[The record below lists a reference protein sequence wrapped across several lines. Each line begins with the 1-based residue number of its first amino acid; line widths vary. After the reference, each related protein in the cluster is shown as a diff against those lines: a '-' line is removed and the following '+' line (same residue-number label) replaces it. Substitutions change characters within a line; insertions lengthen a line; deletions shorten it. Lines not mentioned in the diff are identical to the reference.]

1 MRTRTDREQ
10 QENQNLSAFAAL
22 SDAATR
28 VHSEPPDEFR
38 TAFQRDRDRIIHC
51 KAFRR
56 LKHKTQV
63 FMAPEGDHYRTRL
76 THTLE
81 VSQISRSIATALAL
95 NEDLTE
101 AIAMG
106 HDLGHTPYGHA
117 GEEALARCLSARRGE
132 PYDPRA
138 PLFKHSRQSL
148 RVVDVIERDGQGLN
162 LTNETRDGIVHH
174 SGSEKAATLEGR
186 IVATADRIAYINH
199 DIDDAMRAG
208 IIVESDLPLST
219 HTVLGNSHSARIT
232 TLVSDMI
239 THSDGTGDIGMSERV
254 WEVMMELRAFL
265 FEHVYRLDNARRAEE
280 PRALE
285 IVSALFSYYLEHPEA
300 LPERTLAI
308 AGGSTEQAVVDHV
321 ASMTDNYATADY
333 QRLRLAG

>member
-1 MRTRTDREQ
+1 M
-10 QENQNLSAFAAL
+10 
-22 SDAATR
+22 SDSATR
-28 VHSEPPDEFR
+28 LHTETSDEFR
-38 TAFQRDRDRIIHC
+38 TAFQRDRDRIIHS
-51 KAFRR
+51 KSFRR

-81 VSQISRSIATALAL
+81 VAQISRSIAIALAL

-106 HDLGHTPYGHA
+106 HDLGHTPFGHL
-117 GEEALARCLSARRGE
+117 GEEALARCLSELRSE
-132 PYDPRA
+132 PYDPEA

-148 RVVDVIERDGQGLN
+148 RVVDVLERDGQGLN
-162 LTNETRDGIVHH
+162 LTKETRDGIVHH
-174 SGSEKAATLEGR
+174 SGNEQAFTLEGR
-186 IVATADRIAYINH
+186 IVATADRIAYVNH

-208 IIVESDLPLST
+208 IIVENDLPLST

-232 TLVSDMI
+232 TLVQDMI
-239 THSDGTGDIGMSERV
+239 QNSDGVGDIRMSDRV

-265 FEHVYRLDNARRAEE
+265 FAHVYSLDNSRRSEE

-285 IVSALFSYYLEHPEA
+285 IVSALFTYYLEHPEA
-300 LPERTLAI
+300 LPQHTLSI
-308 AGGSTEQAVVDHV
+308 AGGDGEQAAVDYV
-321 ASMTDNYATADY
+321 ASMTDNYATATFE
-333 QRLRLAG
+333 RLFSNPTPL